1 MIKENTNPYLF
12 EEGQLM
18 LDGQTTVNVTTEIL
32 IIGGGITGTSTAFY
46 LAQSGHEVTLLERSE
61 LASEASG
68 LNAGTLWQI
77 GWGASPDL
85 SSTLSMGGLE
95 IFKTLQLDLGYDIE
109 FRQSGALKAIQTEE
123 QLDFLQK
130 EVQHL
135 KSQGY
140 SLEIL
145 TTRDARSIE
154 PELSSELSGCL
165 HYPLGGSAN
174 PVKTTRTFAAA
185 AQQHGARILTR
196 HEVSSIE
203 YLKNASYKV
212 FTPRGIFQTQT
223 LILAAGPWCRSIGSM
238 LGLNIPVFPVRGQMW
253 STGPI
258 PTRLFHALG
267 AAESTL
273 YWHNNPYSNKDTPL
287 ELTHRDNVRLTRH
300 LYGRQTRDGEIIF
313 GGDRQLSNSKTP
325 DEAGIESNR
334 NHVIEIFPSLR
345 QFPIKRTWAG
355 LMPFTLNLEPIIGK
369 IPQHESLYIV
379 TGLGSSGFEQ
389 GPMSGKLLAEYI
401 HNGKASPVLS
411 NANPVRQV
419 SPLVP

>member
-1 MIKENTNPYLF
+1 MLPKETKTNS
-12 EEGQLM
+12 
-18 LDGQTTVNVTTEIL
+18 TTEIM
-32 IIGGGITGTSTAFY
+32 IIGGGITGTSTAYF
-46 LAQSGHEVTLLERSE
+46 LTQAGHEVTLLERSE

-95 IFKTLQLDLGYDIE
+95 LFKMLQFELGYDIE

-145 TTRDARSIE
+145 TTRDAQSIE
-154 PELSSELSGCL
+154 PELNSALSGCL

-174 PVKTTRTFAAA
+174 PVKTTRAFASA
-185 AQQHGARILTR
+185 AQHRGARILTN
-196 HEVSSIE
+196 HEVSTIE
-203 YLKNASYKV
+203 YLDNGSYKIV
-212 FTPRGIFQTQT
+212 TNKGIFQART
-223 LILAAGPWCRSIGSM
+223 LVLAAGPWCRSIGSM
-238 LGLNIPVFPVRGQMW
+238 LGLHIPVFPVRGQMW

-258 PTRLFHALG
+258 STRLFHALG
-267 AAESTL
+267 AEESTL
-273 YWHNNPYSNKDTPL
+273 YWHRNPYSNKDTPL

-300 LYGRQTRDGEIIF
+300 LYGRQTHDGEIIF
-313 GGDRQLSNSKTP
+313 GGDRQLTNSKTP
-325 DEAGIESNR
+325 DEAGIEVNR
-334 NHVIEIFPSLR
+334 NHVIEIFPFLR
-345 QFPIKRTWAG
+345 QFSIKRTWAG
-355 LMPFTLNLEPIIGK
+355 LMPFTQNLEPIIGK
-369 IPQHESLYIV
+369 IPQHENLYIV
-379 TGLGSSGFEQ
+379 AGLSSSGFEQ
-389 GPMSGKLLAEYI
+389 GPMSGKLLAEYV

-411 NANPVRQV
+411 SADPTRQV
-419 SPLVP
+419 TTLEVFVD

>member
-1 MIKENTNPYLF
+1 MLTDKTTTNI
-12 EEGQLM
+12 
-18 LDGQTTVNVTTEIL
+18 TTEIL

-46 LAQSGHEVTLLERSE
+46 LAQSGHEIILLERSE

-95 IFKTLQLDLGYDIE
+95 LFKMLQFELGYDIE

-145 TTRDARSIE
+145 TTRDAQSFE
-154 PELSSELSGCL
+154 PELSSALSGCL

-174 PVKTTRTFAAA
+174 PVKTTQAFASA
-185 AQQHGARILTR
+185 AQQRGARILTN
-196 HEVSSIE
+196 HEVSTIE
-203 YLKNASYKV
+203 YLDNGTYKIV
-212 FTPRGIFQTQT
+212 TNKGIFQTKT
-223 LILAAGPWCRSIGSM
+223 LVLAAGPWCRSIGSM
-238 LGLNIPVFPVRGQMW
+238 LGLHIPVFPVRGQMW
-253 STGPI
+253 STGPVS
-258 PTRLFHALG
+258 TRLFHALG

-273 YWHNNPYSNKDTPL
+273 YWHRNPYSNQDTPL

-325 DEAGIESNR
+325 EEAGIEVNR
-334 NHVIEIFPSLR
+334 NHVIEIFPFLR

-355 LMPFTLNLEPIIGK
+355 LMPFTQNLEPIIGK
-369 IPQHESLYIV
+369 IPQHENLYIV
-379 TGLGSSGFEQ
+379 TGLSSSGFEQ

-411 NANPVRQV
+411 SADPARQV
-419 SPLVP
+419 TTLEVFVD

>member
-1 MIKENTNPYLF
+1 MLPKETKTNS
-12 EEGQLM
+12 
-18 LDGQTTVNVTTEIL
+18 TTEIM
-32 IIGGGITGTSTAFY
+32 IIGGGITGTSTAYF
-46 LAQSGHEVTLLERSE
+46 LTQAGHEVTLLERSE

-95 IFKTLQLDLGYDIE
+95 LFKMLQFELGYDIE

-145 TTRDARSIE
+145 TTRDAQSIE
-154 PELSSELSGCL
+154 PELNSALSGCL

-174 PVKTTRTFAAA
+174 PVKTTRAFASA
-185 AQQHGARILTR
+185 AQQRGARILTN
-196 HEVSSIE
+196 HEVSTIE
-203 YLKNASYKV
+203 YLDNGSYKIV
-212 FTPRGIFQTQT
+212 TNKGIFQART
-223 LILAAGPWCRSIGSM
+223 LVLAAGPWCRSIGSM
-238 LGLNIPVFPVRGQMW
+238 LGLHIPVFPVRGQMW

-258 PTRLFHALG
+258 STRLFHALG
-267 AAESTL
+267 AEESTL
-273 YWHNNPYSNKDTPL
+273 YWHRNPYSNKDTPL

-300 LYGRQTRDGEIIF
+300 LYGRQTHDGEIIF
-313 GGDRQLSNSKTP
+313 GGDRQLTNSKTP
-325 DEAGIESNR
+325 DEAGIEVNR
-334 NHVIEIFPSLR
+334 NHVIEIFPFLR
-345 QFPIKRTWAG
+345 QFSIKRTWAG
-355 LMPFTLNLEPIIGK
+355 LMPFTQNLEPIIGK
-369 IPQHESLYIV
+369 IPQHENLYIV
-379 TGLGSSGFEQ
+379 AGLSSSGFEQ
-389 GPMSGKLLAEYI
+389 GPMSGKLLAEYV

-411 NANPVRQV
+411 SADPTRQV
-419 SPLVP
+419 TTLEVFVD

>member
-1 MIKENTNPYLF
+1 MLPKETKTNS
-12 EEGQLM
+12 
-18 LDGQTTVNVTTEIL
+18 TTEIM
-32 IIGGGITGTSTAFY
+32 IIGGGITGTSTAYF
-46 LAQSGHEVTLLERSE
+46 LTQAGHEVTLLERSE

-95 IFKTLQLDLGYDIE
+95 LFKMLQFELGYDIE

-145 TTRDARSIE
+145 TTRDAQSIE
-154 PELSSELSGCL
+154 PELNSALSGCL

-174 PVKTTRTFAAA
+174 PVKTTRAFASA
-185 AQQHGARILTR
+185 AQQRGARILTN
-196 HEVSSIE
+196 HEVSTIE
-203 YLKNASYKV
+203 YLDNGSYKIV
-212 FTPRGIFQTQT
+212 TNKGIFQART
-223 LILAAGPWCRSIGSM
+223 LVLAAGPWCRSIGSM
-238 LGLNIPVFPVRGQMW
+238 LGLHIPVFPVRGQMW

-258 PTRLFHALG
+258 STRLFHALG

-273 YWHNNPYSNKDTPL
+273 YWHRNPYSNKDTPL

-300 LYGRQTRDGEIIF
+300 LYGRQTHDGEIIF
-313 GGDRQLSNSKTP
+313 GGDRQLTNSKTP
-325 DEAGIESNR
+325 DEAGIEVNR
-334 NHVIEIFPSLR
+334 NHVIEIFPFLR
-345 QFPIKRTWAG
+345 QFSIKRTWAG
-355 LMPFTLNLEPIIGK
+355 LMPFTQNLEPIIGK
-369 IPQHESLYIV
+369 IPQHENLYIV
-379 TGLGSSGFEQ
+379 AGLSSSGFEQ
-389 GPMSGKLLAEYI
+389 GPMSGKLLAEYV

-411 NANPVRQV
+411 SADPTRQV
-419 SPLVP
+419 TTLEVFVD